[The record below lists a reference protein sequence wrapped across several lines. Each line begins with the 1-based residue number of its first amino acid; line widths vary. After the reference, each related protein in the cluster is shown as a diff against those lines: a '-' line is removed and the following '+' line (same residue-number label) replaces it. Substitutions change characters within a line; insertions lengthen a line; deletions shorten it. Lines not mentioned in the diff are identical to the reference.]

1 MGPVGDFL
9 ECVKFHGSFPT
20 TESPS
25 PSSEGFLELD
35 LSDAEKQSV
44 KAINL
49 EVPTDFP
56 GGNSETWGTPWC
68 FFGQMGGSIF
78 WGRCIWMVFLVEK

>member
-1 MGPVGDFL
+1 MCEVPWEFSNRV
-9 ECVKFHGSFPT
+9 P
-20 TESPS
+20 ESDP
-25 PSSEGFLELD
+25 EGFLELD

-49 EVPTDFP
+49 EVPNDFP
-56 GGNSETWGTPWC
+56 GGNSETWGTPWW

-78 WGRCIWMVFLVEK
+78 LGGCIWMV

>member
-1 MGPVGDFL
+1 MCEVPWEFSNRV
-9 ECVKFHGSFPT
+9 P
-20 TESPS
+20 ESDP
-25 PSSEGFLELD
+25 EGFLELD

-49 EVPTDFP
+49 EARGETRKHGELY
-56 GGNSETWGTPWC
+56 GG

-78 WGRCIWMVFLVEK
+78 FLGGVYGWFK